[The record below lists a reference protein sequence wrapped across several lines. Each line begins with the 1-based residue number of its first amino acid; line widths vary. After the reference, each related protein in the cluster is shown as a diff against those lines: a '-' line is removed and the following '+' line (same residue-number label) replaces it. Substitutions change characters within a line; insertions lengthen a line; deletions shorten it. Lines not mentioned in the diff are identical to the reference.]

1 MKLQVS
7 FDMTNLNNALQIAS
21 SIAKYTDIIEVGT
34 LLIYRYG
41 IAAVEQFK
49 KMFPNKSILADTK
62 IVDRGQEVV
71 PLFAQAG
78 ADWITVMAGTSKNVI
93 HRTCTAAHKLNVNV
107 MLDLLDSST
116 VGQAALEAKNLGVDA
131 LLFHSP
137 YDEQESLIFLD
148 KWDMIKGNT
157 TIPIFVSARIDRDNV
172 DEVIKVRPDGLVI
185 GKSITEA
192 ENPQKEAQFFYEITT
207 SN

>member
-7 FDMTNLNNALQIAS
+7 FDTTHLDNSLKTASAIAEYTN
-21 SIAKYTDIIEVGT
+21 IIEVGT

-41 IAAVEQFK
+41 TAAVEQFK
-49 KMFPNKSILADTK
+49 KAFPNKTILADTK

-71 PLFAQAG
+71 LLFAQAG

-93 HRTCTAAHKLNVNV
+93 HRTCTAAHQLNVSV
-107 MLDLLDSST
+107 MLDLIDSST
-116 VGQAALEAKNLGVDA
+116 VGQSALEAKNMGVDA
-131 LLFHSP
+131 LLFHLP

-157 TIPIFVSARIDRDNV
+157 TIPIFVSAKINRNNIY
-172 DEVIKVRPDGLVI
+172 ELIKVKPDGIIV

-192 ENPQKEAQFFYEITT
+192 KNPKQEAQFFYEIVTKK
-207 SN
+207 

>member
-1 MKLQVS
+1 MKLQIS
-7 FDMTNLNNALQIAS
+7 FDTTNLNNALQIAS
-21 SIAKYTDIIEVGT
+21 SIAKYVDIIEVGT

-41 IAAVEQFK
+41 ITAIEKFK
-49 KMFPNKSILADTK
+49 QMFPNKSILADTK

-78 ADWITVMAGTSKNVI
+78 ADWVTVMAGTSQNVI
-93 HRTCTAAHKLNVNV
+93 HRTCTAAHEQNIKV
-107 MLDLLDSST
+107 MMDLLDSNT
-116 VGQAALEAKNLGVDA
+116 LGQAALEAKNLGVDA

-137 YDEQESLIFLD
+137 YDEQESLVFLD

-157 TIPIFVSARIDRDNV
+157 TIPVFVSARIDRTNV
-172 DEVIKVRPDGLVI
+172 DEVVQIKPDGLII

-192 ENPQKEAQFFYEITT
+192 ENPQKEAQFYYEII
-207 SN
+207 SNN